1 MAMVDK
7 FMFSDSQALSA
18 SATADYYWDFGEAVI
33 KKQVV
38 GWLNVKITVA
48 PVTITSLRI
57 SLMSSADSTVAAPL
71 TDDELVGADILTARI
86 PVGTIVSLGVCDVVT
101 ARYLGVY
108 YTFGGAGT
116 ISVDAWFSDKPETNL
131 NIQQMEM

>member
-1 MAMVDK
+1 MAMVDN
-7 FMFSDSQALSA
+7 FMFSDAQALSA

-33 KKQVV
+33 SKNII
-38 GWLNVKITVA
+38 GWLNVKVTVA

-57 SLMSSADSTVAAPL
+57 SLMSSTDSTVAAPL

-86 PVGTIVSLGVCDVVT
+86 PVGTVVSLGVCDFVT
-101 ARYLGVY
+101 KRYLGVY

-116 ISVDAWFSDKPETNL
+116 VSVDTWFSDKPATGINK
-131 NIQQMEM
+131 QVMEM